1 MTAHDIVL
9 IENNGPALAYLKAV
23 LEQAG
28 YAVRAALTG
37 KEGLIEAWRAPTEIV
52 IISDELLDL
61 GYGEIIQ
68 KLRGDLRTAQV
79 KIILLSTRSQP
90 QDVVNA
96 IRAGVNEFIVK
107 QPGADA
113 ELLARLRSLTG
124 ATAAA
129 AQALTETNRLPP
141 AGRIVAFLSAK
152 GGTGVSSLCVNT
164 AHLLAE
170 RAGQRVAVVD
180 LVLPIGSLGYI
191 VGVDTPG
198 QNLVAATR
206 LEGAQLSA
214 EALQPLLSQPR
225 GWKLHL
231 LPGAPDPQTAQDL
244 RVDHVEAVITELRRA
259 FDVVFVDCGRT
270 LSRISLPLLR
280 QAAKIMLVVSP
291 DLATVALTKTVL
303 LFLDTQGVR
312 RKNIGLVLNRAVG
325 LEGLSRPELERELG
339 LAVCSLVPH
348 LSDQF
353 ALANNQHVPLTTRLA
368 SNIVLFTLQDL
379 TDYIMAGVR
388 EPAPAAA

>member
-1 MTAHDIVL
+1 MNVRELVL
-9 IENNGPALAYLKAV
+9 VENNGPALAYLKAV

-37 KEGLIEAWRAPTEIV
+37 KEGLIEAWRAHTDVV
-52 IISDELLDL
+52 IISGELPDL
-61 GYGEIIQ
+61 GYGEVIQ

-90 QDVVNA
+90 QDVMTA
-96 IRAGVNEFIVK
+96 IKAGVNEFIVK

-113 ELLARLRSLTG
+113 ELLAKLK
-124 ATAAA
+124 
-129 AQALTETNRLPP
+129 ALTEPVNTAMGTLVGTNRLPP
-141 AGRIVAFLSAK
+141 AGQIVAFLSAK

-164 AHLLAE
+164 AHLFAE
-170 RAGQRVAVVD
+170 RTAKRVVVVD

-206 LEGAQLSA
+206 LDAAQLSA
-214 EALQPLLSQPR
+214 EALQSLLSQPR

-244 RVDHVEAVITELRRA
+244 QVDHVEAVITELRRA
-259 FDVVFVDCGRT
+259 FDAVFVDCGRT
-270 LSRISLPLLR
+270 LSRVSLPLLR
-280 QAAKIMLVVSP
+280 QAAKIIVVTSP

-303 LFLDTQGVR
+303 VFLDSQGVR

-325 LEGLSRPELERELG
+325 LDGLSRPELERELG

-368 SNIVLFTLQDL
+368 SNTVLFTLQDL
-379 TDYIMAGVR
+379 TDYIAAGVR
-388 EPAPAAA
+388 EPAAA

>member
-1 MTAHDIVL
+1 MTIRDVVL
-9 IENNGPALAYLKAV
+9 IENNAPALAYLKAV

-28 YAVRAALTG
+28 YAVRTALTG
-37 KEGLIEAWRAPTEIV
+37 KEGLIEAWRAPTGTV
-52 IISDELLDL
+52 ILSDELLDL
-61 GYGEIIQ
+61 GYGEVIQ

-90 QDVVNA
+90 QDVMTA

-113 ELLARLRSLTG
+113 ELVARLN
-124 ATAAA
+124 
-129 AQALTETNRLPP
+129 ALTEAAVEATRAPLGTNRLPP
-141 AGRIVAFLSAK
+141 AGQIVAFLSAK

-164 AHLLAE
+164 AHLFAE
-170 RAGQRVAVVD
+170 RAGKRVAVVD

-206 LEGAQLSA
+206 LEGAQLTA
-214 EALQPLLSQPR
+214 ETLQPMLSQPR

-280 QAAKIMLVVSP
+280 QAAKIMLVVSS

-303 LFLDTQGVR
+303 LFLDSQGIR

-353 ALANNQHVPLTTRLA
+353 ALANNQHVPLVTRLA
-368 SNIVLFTLQDL
+368 SNTVLFTLQDL
-379 TDYIMAGVR
+379 TDYIAAGLH
-388 EPAPAAA
+388 EPASAV

>member
-1 MTAHDIVL
+1 MNAQDLVL
-9 IENNGPALAYLKAV
+9 IENNGPALAYLKSV

-28 YAVRAALTG
+28 YSVRAALTG
-37 KEGLIEAWRAPTEIV
+37 KEGLIEAWRAPTEVV
-52 IISDELLDL
+52 ILSNELVDL
-61 GYGEIIQ
+61 GYGELIQ

-90 QDVVNA
+90 QDVMA
-96 IRAGVNEFIVK
+96 ALRAGVNEFIVK

-113 ELLARLRSLTG
+113 ELLTKLQGLAE

-129 AQALTETNRLPP
+129 THTLTGTNRLPP
-141 AGRIVAFLSAK
+141 AGQIVAFLSAK

-170 RAGQRVAVVD
+170 RAGKRVAVVD

-191 VGVDTPG
+191 VGVTTPG
-198 QNLVAATR
+198 QNLVAATH
-206 LEGAQLSA
+206 LDTAHLSA
-214 EALQPLLSQPR
+214 EALEPLLSQPR

-244 RVDHVEAVITELRRA
+244 KVDRVEAVITELRRA

-280 QAAKIMLVVSP
+280 SAAKIMLVASP

-303 LFLDTQGVR
+303 IFLDSQGVR
-312 RKNIGLVLNRAVG
+312 RMNIGLVLNRAVG
-325 LEGLSRPELERELG
+325 LDGLSRPDLERELG

-353 ALANNQHVPLTTRLA
+353 VLANNQHVPLTTRLA
-368 SNIVLFTLQDL
+368 SNTVLFTLQDL
-379 TDYIMAGVR
+379 TDYIAAGIR

>member
-1 MTAHDIVL
+1 MNARELVL
-9 IENNGPALAYLKAV
+9 VENNGPALAYLKAV

-28 YAVRAALTG
+28 YVVRAAPTG
-37 KEGLIEAWRAPTEIV
+37 KEGLIEAWRAHTEVV
-52 IISDELLDL
+52 IISGELPDL
-61 GYGEIIQ
+61 GYGEVIQ

-90 QDVVNA
+90 QDVMTAV
-96 IRAGVNEFIVK
+96 RAGVNEFIVK

-113 ELLARLRSLTG
+113 ELLVKLK
-124 ATAAA
+124 
-129 AQALTETNRLPP
+129 ALTESVNAATETLAGTNRPPP
-141 AGRIVAFLSAK
+141 AGQIVAFLSAK

-164 AHLLAE
+164 AHLFAE
-170 RAGQRVAVVD
+170 RTAKRVVVVD

-198 QNLVAATR
+198 RNLVAATR
-206 LEGAQLSA
+206 LDAAQLSA

-225 GWKLHL
+225 GWKLYL
-231 LPGAPDPQTAQDL
+231 LSGAPDPQTAQDL
-244 RVDHVEAVITELRRA
+244 QVEHVEAVITELRRT
-259 FDVVFVDCGRT
+259 FDAVFVDCGRT
-270 LSRISLPLLR
+270 LSRVSLPLLR
-280 QAAKIMLVVSP
+280 QAAKIILVTSP

-303 LFLDTQGVR
+303 LFLDSQGVR

-325 LEGLSRPELERELG
+325 LDGLSRPELERELG

-368 SNIVLFTLQDL
+368 SNTVLFTLQDL
-379 TDYIMAGVR
+379 TDYIAAEVR
-388 EPAPAAA
+388 EPAAA